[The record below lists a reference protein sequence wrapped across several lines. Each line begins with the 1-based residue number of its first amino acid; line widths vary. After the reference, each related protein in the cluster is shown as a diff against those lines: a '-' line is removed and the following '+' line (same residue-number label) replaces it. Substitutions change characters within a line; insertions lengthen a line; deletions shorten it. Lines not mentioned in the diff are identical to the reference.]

1 MKTVVAID
9 GPAASGKSS
18 VAKKVSSRLGFS
30 YIDSG
35 AFYRAITW
43 WILRRKAD
51 PGSADQVAAVLAESR
66 IKSGFEH
73 GEAYL
78 RVEGIDAKPHLRA
91 EGVNRAVSPV
101 SVVPAVRECLTNHLR
116 GLAEERD
123 VVVVGRDIGSVVFP
137 DTPFKFYIDASQRVR
152 QQRRHAEGQ
161 DDEIAL
167 RDRIDS
173 SRANA
178 PLTIARGA
186 SVIDSTH
193 LSVQGVVDE
202 MIRQLTAKGLAI
214 PVR

>member
-18 VAKKVSSRLGFS
+18 VARKVSAQLGFS

-35 AFYRAITW
+35 AFYRAMTW
-43 WILRRKAD
+43 WVLRRQAD
-51 PGSADQVAAVLAESR
+51 PESAGQVSAVIAESK
-66 IKSGFEH
+66 IESGFD
-73 GEAYL
+73 GDEAFL
-78 RVEGIDAKPHLRA
+78 HIEGIDPKPHLRD
-91 EGVNRAVSPV
+91 EDVNRSVSPV
-101 SVVPAVRECLTNHLR
+101 SVVPAVRECLTGHLR
-116 GLAEERD
+116 GLAQQRD

-137 DTPFKFYIDASQRVR
+137 NTPFKFYIDASQNVR
-152 QQRRHAEGQ
+152 QQRRDAEGQ

-173 SRANA
+173 SRAHA

-186 SVIDSTH
+186 FVIDSTH

-202 MIRQLTAKGLAI
+202 MIRQLDAKGLAI
-214 PVR
+214 SRR

>member
-1 MKTVVAID
+1 MQ
-9 GPAASGKSS
+9 
-18 VAKKVSSRLGFS
+18 SR
-30 YIDSG
+30 
-35 AFYRAITW
+35 
-43 WILRRKAD
+43 
-51 PGSADQVAAVLAESR
+51 
-66 IKSGFEH
+66 
-73 GEAYL
+73 
-78 RVEGIDAKPHLRA
+78 HLRT

-123 VVVVGRDIGSVVFP
+123 VVVVGRDIGSVVFS

-202 MIRQLTAKGLAI
+202 MIRQLAAKGLAI